1 MLANVSPGRL
11 SVQRIATSDTYSIM
25 VMLPAMG
32 ASPKKKRSKT
42 IWQKKENV
50 LNVCIAKEIGVRIG
64 VGIVVLKEPM

>member
-1 MLANVSPGRL
+1 MA
-11 SVQRIATSDTYSIM
+11 
-25 VMLPAMG
+25 MLPTMG
-32 ASPKKKRSKT
+32 ASPKKKRSKA